1 MISEQ
6 QLVKFFVQKIK
17 EKGNERIALKLNIN
31 EIDGV
36 KVKAEV
42 ISCLASITFEIE
54 ATEIKKHS
62 KPVYFPR
69 KVLFSKI
76 SDRAVVSK
84 SLLVWDDTPP
94 TEEEIK
100 KAMKK
105 LTETLENL
113 KFNQME
119 NKILSET
126 PQNNFCDPR
135 FIQECSVCL
144 EPTKGRT
151 PCKHSLCYPCWQGI
165 RRKLCHEEH
174 FVCDRPCP
182 ICREPIENTLL
193 PFIESN

>member
-1 MISEQ
+1 MLSEQ

-62 KPVYFPR
+62 KPVTFPR
-69 KVLFSKI
+69 KVLFSKFV
-76 SDRAVVSK
+76 DRPVN
-84 SLLVWDDTPP
+84 TENPP
-94 TEEEIK
+94 TEEEVK

-165 RRKLCHEEH
+165 RPTFEDADDEEH
-174 FVCDRPCP
+174 FVCDRNCP

-193 PFIESN
+193 PFIDSN

>member
-1 MISEQ
+1 MLSEQ

-42 ISCLASITFEIE
+42 ISCNASITFDIE

-62 KPVYFPR
+62 QPVYFPR
-69 KVLFSKI
+69 KVLFSKFV
-76 SDRAVVSK
+76 DRPVN
-84 SLLVWDDTPP
+84 TENPP
-94 TEEEIK
+94 TEEEVK

-105 LTETLENL
+105 LTETLKNL
-113 KFNQME
+113 KFNQLE
-119 NKILSET
+119 NKILSNPPEN
-126 PQNNFCDPR
+126 PYGDR

-144 EPTKGRT
+144 EPTKGKT
-151 PCKHSLCYPCWQGI
+151 PCKHPLCYPCWQGI
-165 RRKLCHEEH
+165 RRKL
-174 FVCDRPCP
+174 CDRPCP

-193 PFIESN
+193 PFIDSN

>member
-69 KVLFSKI
+69 KVLFSKFV
-76 SDRAVVSK
+76 DRPVN
-84 SLLVWDDTPP
+84 TENPP

-100 KAMKK
+100 KAIKK

-165 RRKLCHEEH
+165 RRKPIEEAS
-174 FVCDRPCP
+174 VCDRPCP